1 MKAVFIN
8 VFERGIAILSYI
20 FPFLEISAYFGTK
33 VFLNAESLSLQY
45 LYRNY
50 ISKLVNIYQDNTY
63 FAFALMIGIFFI
75 CSKGSLPLS
84 KFVRFNIIQAILLYI
99 ICSCVGQIL
108 GIYCPAFIRES
119 TIGIVLANFVYLG
132 TIVLILY
139 SSVLIL
145 FGRYPRI
152 PVISEAARIQVQRS
166 Y

>member
-8 VFERGIAILSYI
+8 LFERGIAILSYI

-45 LYRNY
+45 FYRNY

-132 TIVLILY
+132 TLVLILY

-152 PVISEAARIQVQRS
+152 PVISEAADRKSVV
-166 Y
+166 

>member
-45 LYRNY
+45 FYRNY

-132 TIVLILY
+132 TLVLILY

>member
-8 VFERGIAILSYI
+8 LFERGIAILSYI

-45 LYRNY
+45 FYRNY

>member
-145 FGRYPRI
+145 FGRSPRI

>member
-45 LYRNY
+45 FYRNY

>member
-1 MKAVFIN
+1 M
-8 VFERGIAILSYI
+8 
-20 FPFLEISAYFGTK
+20 
-33 VFLNAESLSLQY
+33 
-45 LYRNY
+45 
-50 ISKLVNIYQDNTY
+50 NIYQDNTY

>member
-1 MKAVFIN
+1 MKTVIIN
-8 VFERGIAILSYI
+8 VCERSIGILSYL
-20 FPFLEISAYFGTK
+20 FPFVEISSYFATK
-33 VFLNAESLSLQY
+33 VFLNAESLQLQY

-50 ISKLVNIYQDNTY
+50 ISKLVNVYQDNAY
-63 FAFALMIGIFFI
+63 FAFALIIGIFFI
-75 CSKGSLPLS
+75 CSKGSLPLT
-84 KFVRFNIIQAILLYI
+84 KFVRFNVIQAVLLYI
-99 ICSCVGQIL
+99 ICSCIGQIL

-132 TIVLILY
+132 VIVLILY
-139 SSVLIL
+139 SSILIS

>member
-8 VFERGIAILSYI
+8 VFERCIAILSYI

-45 LYRNY
+45 FYRNY

-132 TIVLILY
+132 TLVLILY

>member
-1 MKAVFIN
+1 MKAVLIN
-8 VFERGIAILSYI
+8 VFERGIAIVAYI

>member
-45 LYRNY
+45 FYRNY

-75 CSKGSLPLS
+75 CSIGSLPLS

-132 TIVLILY
+132 TLVLILY
-139 SSVLIL
+139 SYVLIL

-152 PVISEAARIQVQRS
+152 PVISEAARIKVQRS

>member
-75 CSKGSLPLS
+75 CSKGSLPLT
-84 KFVRFNIIQAILLYI
+84 KFVRFNVIQAILLYI

-119 TIGIVLANFVYLG
+119 IIGIILANFVYLG
-132 TIVLILY
+132 VLVLIFY
-139 SSVLIL
+139 SSILIL

>member
-8 VFERGIAILSYI
+8 LFERGIAILSYI

-45 LYRNY
+45 FYRNY

-132 TIVLILY
+132 TLVLILY

>member
-1 MKAVFIN
+1 MKGVFIN

-132 TIVLILY
+132 TLVLILY

>member
-132 TIVLILY
+132 TLVLILY